1 MTQPSVDP
9 GPLDPEAAPSAGA
22 TTFPASAHP
31 SPGVPVAIGE
41 ELLLKD
47 RVAFHVDLWKKT
59 VDVQQHFNDIEWRI
73 RGLAL
78 TAATFALGAAGV
90 AANDGTQVGPL
101 SLGSVIIVLGL
112 ILWYAF
118 YFVDRVWYHPML
130 KAAVD
135 QGARWER
142 EFQQHLPLAGAI
154 GAPGMT
160 DAISAGS
167 ANAELGWLT
176 SFLSRKKHMHSSEKL
191 VWFYGAGALALVLA
205 AIALQIGVVL
215 SPPASSPQPII
226 VRLET
231 PAPSAPSTHQTP
243 QAAPSPSSSPP
254 P

>member
-1 MTQPSVDP
+1 MLPDETVQGD
-9 GPLDPEAAPSAGA
+9 
-22 TTFPASAHP
+22 
-31 SPGVPVAIGE
+31 
-41 ELLLKD
+41 ELPLKD
-47 RVAFHVDLWKKT
+47 KVAFYIDLWKKT

-90 AANDGTQVGPL
+90 AAKDGTRVGAF

-142 EFQQHLPLAGAI
+142 EFQRHLPLGGLAGES
-154 GAPGMT
+154 GMT

-167 ANAELGWLT
+167 ANAELGGAV
-176 SFLSRKKHMHSSEKL
+176 R
-191 VWFYGAGALALVLA
+191 WFV
-205 AIALQIGVVL
+205 
-215 SPPASSPQPII
+215 
-226 VRLET
+226 
-231 PAPSAPSTHQTP
+231 
-243 QAAPSPSSSPP
+243 
-254 P
+254 